1 MLANRTVAILARAAA
16 VAPAPVS
23 GARCFSQGFG
33 GDTRGLARDM
43 PTPTPRVTQEDPNMS
58 WKAIVDRAGETLLM
72 TEMATGAWIGLK
84 ALVSQNYTI
93 NYPLEKGPIS
103 PRFRGEHALRRYPTG
118 EER

>member
-1 MLANRTVAILARAAA
+1 MLANRVAILARAAA
-16 VAPAPVS
+16 AAPAPV
-23 GARCFSQGFG
+23 GARCFTGAGFS

-43 PTPTPRVTQEDPNMS
+43 PAPTPRVTQEDPNMS
-58 WKAIVDRAGETLLM
+58 WKAIIDRAGETLLM

-84 ALVSQNYTI
+84 ALFSQNYTI
-93 NYPLEKGPIS
+93 NYPLEKGPLS